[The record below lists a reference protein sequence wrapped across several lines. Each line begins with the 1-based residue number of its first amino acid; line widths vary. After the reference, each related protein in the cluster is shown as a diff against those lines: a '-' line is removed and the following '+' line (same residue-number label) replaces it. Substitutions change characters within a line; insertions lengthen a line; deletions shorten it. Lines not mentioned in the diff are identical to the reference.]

1 MSPKKPFLGP
11 GQRQVEAGKRGLKSQ
26 NASDAGSKE
35 AAGTPKKRRA
45 PRREGLRAAAGVVTR
60 GFPKGSSEPGV
71 DGGGWGA
78 MWEDEVGNEE
88 ARSPSGRRVSVVWL
102 KNLVGV
108 FLLPVA
114 WVWTLTVFGALSRE
128 TLKNRF
134 WQTEDFWFFGLG
146 VVLWMVWFTGSL
158 YIQGVPRPM
167 RIYVFGHELTHAI
180 WTWLSIGRVSDFK
193 VTKEG
198 GHIVTDSPNIWVTL
212 SPYFYPVY
220 CVALL
225 LVFCVSSFFYDF
237 RLETPEGQW
246 LSPLRVV
253 FMLFG
258 AAWAFHLSFTVWMI
272 RRGQSDLRM
281 HGNFFSIVLIYT
293 MNLVVFS
300 VFLILTAPGV
310 GVRSISKD
318 LMRNSTEVAD
328 GLWRAAMGLWQ
339 VAMELW
345 RAAVGG

>member
-1 MSPKKPFLGP
+1 MSPKEPFLGP
-11 GQRQVEAGKRGLKSQ
+11 GQRQVEAGKRGPNSRKS
-26 NASDAGSKE
+26 SDFAAKE
-35 AAGTPKKRRA
+35 AAVAPKKRRA
-45 PRREGLRAAAGVVTR
+45 PRREGLRAAAGVARELHQGAGV
-60 GFPKGSSEPGV
+60 PVV
-71 DGGGWGA
+71 DGGGWGEMDDA
-78 MWEDEVGNEE
+78 AGGSVGG
-88 ARSPSGRRVSVVWL
+88 AGGRRVSIVWL

-158 YIQGVPRPM
+158 YMQGAPRPM
-167 RIYVFGHELTHAI
+167 RVYVFGHELTHAI

-193 VTKEG
+193 VSKEG

-237 RLETPEGQW
+237 RVETPEGHW

-281 HGNFFSIVLIYT
+281 HGNFFSIVLIYI

-300 VFLILTAPGV
+300 VFLVLTAPGV
-310 GVRSISKD
+310 GVGSICRD
-318 LMRNSTEVAD
+318 LLRNSTEVAD
-328 GLWRAAMGLWQ
+328 GLWR
-339 VAMELW
+339 VASELW
-345 RAAVGG
+345 RAAVGS

>member
-11 GQRQVEAGKRGLKSQ
+11 GQRQVEEGRRGSKSAKAAKPAKSLKSSG
-26 NASDAGSKE
+26 N
-35 AAGTPKKRRA
+35 R
-45 PRREGLRAAAGVVTR
+45 RREGLRAAAGVSEELVR
-60 GFPKGSSEPGV
+60 GEGSSHAQERGNWGREECGEV
-71 DGGGWGA
+71 GG
-78 MWEDEVGNEE
+78 EVGN
-88 ARSPSGRRVSVVWL
+88 RSLGGERRVSVVWL
-102 KNLVGV
+102 KNVVGV

-158 YIQGVPRPM
+158 YMQGAPRPM
-167 RIYVFGHELTHAI
+167 RVYVFGHELTHAI

-193 VTKEG
+193 VSKEG

-225 LVFCVSSFFYDF
+225 LLFGVASFFYDF
-237 RLETPEGQW
+237 KVLVPEGQL

-253 FMLFG
+253 FMLLG

-281 HGNFFSIVLIYT
+281 HGNFFSLVLIYI

-300 VFLILTAPGV
+300 VFLVLTAPGV
-310 GVRSISKD
+310 GVGSICKD
-318 LMRNSTEVAD
+318 LLENSAEVAE
-328 GLWRAAMGLWQ
+328 GVWRGITYLKSQW
-339 VAMELW
+339 
-345 RAAVGG
+345 

>member
-1 MSPKKPFLGP
+1 
-11 GQRQVEAGKRGLKSQ
+11 
-26 NASDAGSKE
+26 
-35 AAGTPKKRRA
+35 
-45 PRREGLRAAAGVVTR
+45 
-60 GFPKGSSEPGV
+60 
-71 DGGGWGA
+71 
-78 MWEDEVGNEE
+78 
-88 ARSPSGRRVSVVWL
+88 VSIVWL

-114 WVWTLTVFGALSRE
+114 WVWTITVFGALGRE
-128 TLKNRF
+128 TFKNRF

-158 YIQGVPRPM
+158 YMQGAPRPM

-237 RLETPEGQW
+237 RVETPEGQL

-281 HGNFFSIVLIYT
+281 HGNFFSVVLIYI
-293 MNLVVFS
+293 MNLIVFS
-300 VFLILTAPGV
+300 VFLVLTAPGV
-310 GVRSISKD
+310 GISSISRD
-318 LMRNSTEVAD
+318 LLRNSTEVAD
-328 GLWRAAMGLWQ
+328 GLWRGALELWR
-339 VAMELW
+339 VAMEI
-345 RAAVGG
+345 

>member
-1 MSPKKPFLGP
+1 MSPKEPFLGP
-11 GQRQVEAGKRGLKSQ
+11 GQRQVEAGKRGLKSRKP
-26 NASDAGSKE
+26 SDFVGARE
-35 AAGTPKKRRA
+35 AAEAPKKRRA
-45 PRREGLRAAAGVVTR
+45 PRREGLRAAAGVARDLEEV
-60 GFPKGSSEPGV
+60 GSAAGV
-71 DGGGWGA
+71 EGGGWG
-78 MWEDEVGNEE
+78 EIRDDE
-88 ARSPSGRRVSVVWL
+88 ARGPSGEGGRRVSVVWL

-158 YIQGVPRPM
+158 YMQGMPRPM
-167 RIYVFGHELTHAI
+167 RVYVFGHELTHAI
-180 WTWLSIGRVSDFK
+180 WTWLSIGRVSAFK
-193 VTKEG
+193 VSKEG

-237 RLETPEGQW
+237 RVETPEGHW

-281 HGNFFSIVLIYT
+281 HGNFFSVVLIYI

-310 GVRSISKD
+310 GVRSISRD
-318 LMRNSTEVAD
+318 LLRNSTEVAD
-328 GLWRAAMGLWQ
+328 GLWR
-339 VAMELW
+339 VAMELS
-345 RAAVGG
+345 RAAVELWRVALGG

>member
-11 GQRQVEAGKRGLKSQ
+11 GQRQVEAGKRGAHSPDSLKS
-26 NASDAGSKE
+26 AKSAKSAKSSG
-35 AAGTPKKRRA
+35 GR
-45 PRREGLRAAAGVVTR
+45 RREGLRAAAGVSRDLVR
-60 GFPKGSSEPGV
+60 GAQSVPALERSERSGNRREEWGEAGGEADNRGSA
-71 DGGGWGA
+71 D
-78 MWEDEVGNEE
+78 
-88 ARSPSGRRVSVVWL
+88 GRRVSVVWL
-102 KNLVGV
+102 KNVVGV

-114 WVWTLTVFGALSRE
+114 WVWTLTVFGALGRE

-158 YIQGVPRPM
+158 YMQGAPRPM
-167 RIYVFGHELTHAI
+167 RVYVFGHELTHAI
-180 WTWLSIGRVSDFK
+180 WTWLSIGRVSEFK
-193 VTKEG
+193 VSKEG
-198 GHIVTDSPNIWVTL
+198 GHIVTDSPNVWVTL

-225 LVFCVSSFFYDF
+225 LLFGVASFFYDF
-237 RLETPEGQW
+237 KVAVPEGQL

-253 FMLFG
+253 FMLLG

-281 HGNFFSIVLIYT
+281 HGNFFSVVLIYI

-300 VFLILTAPGV
+300 VFLVLTAPGV
-310 GVRSISKD
+310 GVGSISKD
-318 LMRNSTEVAD
+318 LLENSAEVAE
-328 GLWRAAMGLWQ
+328 GVWRGI
-339 VAMELW
+339 MELKARW
-345 RAAVGG
+345 

>member
-1 MSPKKPFLGP
+1 LSPKKPFLGP
-11 GQRQVEAGKRGLKSQ
+11 GQRQVEEGRRGSKSAKAAKPAKSLKSSG
-26 NASDAGSKE
+26 N
-35 AAGTPKKRRA
+35 R
-45 PRREGLRAAAGVVTR
+45 RREGLRAAAGVSGELVR
-60 GFPKGSSEPGV
+60 GEERSPAQERGNWRREEWGEV
-71 DGGGWGA
+71 DGEA
-78 MWEDEVGNEE
+78 GNRNLAGE
-88 ARSPSGRRVSVVWL
+88 RRVSVVWL
-102 KNLVGV
+102 KNVVGV

-158 YIQGVPRPM
+158 YMQGAPRPM
-167 RIYVFGHELTHAI
+167 RVYVFGHELTHAI

-193 VTKEG
+193 VSKEG

-225 LVFCVSSFFYDF
+225 LLFGVASFFYDF
-237 RLETPEGQW
+237 KVLVPEGQL

-253 FMLFG
+253 FMLLG

-281 HGNFFSIVLIYT
+281 HGNFFSLVLIYI
-293 MNLVVFS
+293 MNLVVLS
-300 VFLILTAPGV
+300 VFLVLTAPGV
-310 GVRSISKD
+310 GVGSICKD
-318 LMRNSTEVAD
+318 LLENSAEVAE
-328 GLWRAAMGLWQ
+328 GVWRGIMYLKSQW
-339 VAMELW
+339 
-345 RAAVGG
+345 